1 MPDRTPPSRWK
12 IARTAAALAV
22 LLLFTLAF
30 SGFGGLLALSAHLQ
44 FGPALASCFAAFSA
58 GALATVL
65 GIAILTLLFGRVY
78 CSVLCPF
85 GTLQELIA
93 LPLRRR
99 KTIVPNLPPLRYLIA
114 GLVFGAL
121 AAGWAGG
128 FLLLDP
134 YSNFGRIIGAF
145 LAGGF
150 IPLAVIAALALWKRR
165 IFCTALC
172 PVGTLLGLLAKL
184 SLFRL
189 RFTSQCVKCGRCAA
203 ACPAGCIDPRS
214 GRIDNERCLRCLNCI
229 AVCGFHGL
237 AFSRPEPQEVPVDPS
252 RRAFLLHGGMLIAGL
267 AAGAVL
273 VRTGLSR
280 LAELPRRF
288 GILPPGAQDAERFAA
303 KCTSCQLCTMN
314 CPAKIIVPAPG
325 GTGPVSLDLNRG
337 ACRYDCNLCT
347 QLCPTGA
354 LRPLTLPEKQRT
366 KIAEAK
372 FNPRNC
378 IVFQEEEECGRCATA
393 CPVRAITL
401 RGNGTPRPVNTELC
415 IGCGACQE
423 VCPAPEKA
431 MTVHEIE
438 RQLTLPAPGRE

>member
-1 MPDRTPPSRWK
+1 MKKIVLSRWK
-12 IARTAAALAV
+12 NARNTLAALV
-22 LLLFTLAF
+22 LLLFVLAF
-30 SGFGGLLALSAHLQ
+30 AGFGELSAFLVRVQ
-44 FGPALASCFAAFSA
+44 FGPALADCFAAFSA
-58 GALATVL
+58 GVLATVL
-65 GIAILTLLFGRVY
+65 GIALLTFLFGRVY
-78 CSVLCPF
+78 CSILCPF
-85 GTLQELIA
+85 GILQDLIA
-93 LPLRRR
+93 FPLRKR
-99 KTIVPNLPPLRYLIA
+99 KRLVPNLPLLRYVVA
-114 GLVFGAL
+114 GVVFGAL

-128 FLLLDP
+128 LLLLDP

-145 LAGGF
+145 LSGGF
-150 IPLAVIAALALWKRR
+150 VPLLVIAVLALWKKR

-172 PVGTLLGLLAKL
+172 PVGTVLGLIAKL
-184 SLFRL
+184 SFFRL
-189 RFTSQCVKCGRCAA
+189 HFTSRCVKCGRCAA
-203 ACPAGCIDPRS
+203 ACPAGCIDPRN
-214 GRIDNERCLRCLNCI
+214 GVLDNERCLRCMNCVG
-229 AVCGFHGL
+229 ACNFHGL
-237 AFSRPEPQEVPVDPS
+237 AFSHPETAETPVDPS
-252 RRAFLLHGGMLIAGL
+252 RRAFLLRGGILVAGL

-303 KCTSCQLCTMN
+303 KCTSCQLCTAN
-314 CPAKIIVPAPG
+314 CPEKIIVPALG

-337 ACRYDCNLCT
+337 ACRFNCNLCA

-354 LRPLTLPEKQRT
+354 ILPLTLKEKQHT

-378 IVFQEEEECGRCATA
+378 IVFQEEEECGRCASV

-401 RGNGTPRPVNTELC
+401 RGNGTPRPVNTNLC
-415 IGCGACQE
+415 IGCGACQA

-438 RQLTLPAPGRE
+438 KQITLPEPVRQ

>member
-1 MPDRTPPSRWK
+1 MKTHTSRWK
-12 IARTAAALAV
+12 IVRVAAAAV
-22 LLLFTLAF
+22 VLVLFALAF
-30 SGFGGLLALSAHLQ
+30 SGFGGLLAFLPHLQ
-44 FGPALASCFAAFSA
+44 FGPALAGCFAAFSA
-58 GALATVL
+58 GVLATVL
-65 GIAILTLLFGRVY
+65 GIALLTLLLGRVY
-78 CSVLCPF
+78 CSILCPF
-85 GTLQELIA
+85 GIQQDLIA
-93 LPLRRR
+93 LPRR
-99 KTIVPNLPPLRYLIA
+99 KRKVTEPNLLLLRYAVA
-114 GLVFGAL
+114 GIVFGAL

-128 FLLLDP
+128 LLLLDP

-145 LAGGF
+145 LSGGF
-150 IPLAVIAALALWKRR
+150 VPLLVIAALALWKRR

-172 PVGTLLGLLAKL
+172 PVGTVLGLLAKI
-184 SLFRL
+184 SPFRL
-189 RFTSQCVKCGRCAA
+189 HFTSGCVKCGRCAA
-203 ACPAGCIDPRS
+203 ACPAGCIDPQR
-214 GRIDNERCLRCLNCI
+214 GLLDNERCLRCMNCVG
-229 AVCGFHGL
+229 VCSFHGL
-237 AFSRPEPQEVPVDPS
+237 AFSHPEAPEVPVDPS
-252 RRAFLLHGGMLIAGL
+252 RRAFLLRGGVLIAGL

-288 GILPPGAQDAERFAA
+288 GILPPGALDAERFAA

-314 CPAKIIVPAPG
+314 CPAGIIVPAPG
-325 GTGPVSLDLNRG
+325 GTGPVSLDLSRG
-337 ACRYDCNLCT
+337 ACRYECNLCG

-354 LRPLTLPEKQRT
+354 IRPLPLREKQRT

-378 IVFQEEEECGRCATA
+378 LVFQAEEECGRCASA

-438 RQLTLPAPGRE
+438 RQLTLPEPVRQ